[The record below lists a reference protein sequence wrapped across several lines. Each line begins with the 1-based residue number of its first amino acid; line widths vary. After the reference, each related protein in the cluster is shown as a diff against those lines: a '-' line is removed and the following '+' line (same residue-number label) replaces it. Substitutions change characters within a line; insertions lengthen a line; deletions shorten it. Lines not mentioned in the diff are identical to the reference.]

1 MIKNL
6 SIAFV
11 FLLVCIMTAAIS
23 TIFFPAV
30 RLLVV
35 VINAAAVGLLIIG
48 ITLIISLIID
58 RYRDYKNEND
68 DYKKY

>member
-11 FLLVCIMTAAIS
+11 FLMVCIMFAAIS

-30 RLLVV
+30 HLLI
-35 VINAAAVGLLIIG
+35 VIINIAAVSLLIIG
-48 ITLIISLIID
+48 IALIISLIID

>member
-11 FLLVCIMTAAIS
+11 FLLVCIMAAAIS
-23 TIFFPAV
+23 TVFFPAV
-30 RLLVV
+30 RLLVIT
-35 VINAAAVGLLIIG
+35 INMAAVGLLIIG
-48 ITLIISLIID
+48 IALIISLIID
-58 RYRDYKNEND
+58 RYRDYKKEND

>member
-11 FLLVCIMTAAIS
+11 FLIVCIVLTAIS
-23 TIFFPAV
+23 TIFLPAV
-30 RLLVV
+30 HLLII
-35 VINAAAVGLLIIG
+35 VINATAVGLLIIG
-48 ITLIISLIID
+48 IALIISLIID
-58 RYRDYKNEND
+58 RYRDYKKEND